1 MGGSLALLLCRIVIA
16 TTAIA
21 GPVAASDDGPWR
33 VAGSDWV
40 FVQQEYIDSWP
51 GIYHDSESGAC
62 IQFDVAFPSVVS
74 PLPAPDGKDADTEV
88 GNSGGVPYRLKVSST
103 AVEMREMRAR
113 LRSQGMSEMAM
124 PNGEGCPGGRRIA
137 VSAMPEGLSETSRV
151 WNAHADTCTDVQ
163 FQRVREFFLGASRGP
178 ATDHHPAQYGRLLAR
193 SEIEAIAIG
202 MPYEGVRAKLGAP
215 SWGECGPKD
224 GFTAEWT
231 YKARPHWI
239 ERRLRFGRDHR
250 LVAKR

>member
-1 MGGSLALLLCRIVIA
+1 MA
-16 TTAIA
+16 
-21 GPVAASDDGPWR
+21 
-33 VAGSDWV
+33 
-40 FVQQEYIDSWP
+40 
-51 GIYHDSESGAC
+51 
-62 IQFDVAFPSVVS
+62 
-74 PLPAPDGKDADTEV
+74 KDADTEV

-103 AVEMREMRAR
+103 AVEMREVRAR
-113 LRSQGMSEMAM
+113 LRSQGMYESVM
-124 PNGEGCPGGRRIA
+124 PNGEGCRRRLA
-137 VSAMPEGLSETSRV
+137 ASVMPEGLSETSRA

-163 FQRVREFFLGASRGP
+163 FQRVREFFLGAGRGP
-178 ATDHHPAQYGRLLAR
+178 ATDRHPAQDGRLLAR

-202 MPYEGVRAKLGAP
+202 MPYEEIRAKPGAP

-231 YKARPHWI
+231 CKARPHWI